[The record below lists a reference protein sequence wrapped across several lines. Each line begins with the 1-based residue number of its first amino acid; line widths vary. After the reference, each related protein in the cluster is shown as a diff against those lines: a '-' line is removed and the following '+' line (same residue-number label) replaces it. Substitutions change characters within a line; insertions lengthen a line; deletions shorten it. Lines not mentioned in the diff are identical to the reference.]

1 MGQTVRE
8 LKAELTARGI
18 DFSHCREKAELQ
30 QLLRDSDEAPPDA
43 SAGPAPDAPHCNT
56 GATQA
61 AGSDMEASSSSAA
74 ADAGEA
80 AGMSSTA
87 TTGQAEEPEVASSGA
102 AAPVASAASSSL
114 SVRDMKRQLTD
125 RGIDFS
131 HCREKSE
138 LQDLL
143 DKALAGKL
151 GTCSDDS
158 QGHPLDE
165 SFACR
170 QSDGRRGWV
179 EFVDG
184 DDALCHWDDGKDGI
198 VPAGELQPLTE
209 AELRTFAFDGSFE
222 EARAAAFHSGRL
234 LIAAVYSGS
243 GDRLASSKSEC
254 VQVLTLASEEVATLI
269 EENAVMWCGRLA
281 ELRAPHQQQLAPAG
295 TPSLAMVLPLAVDAM
310 RVVSQFPGSSKDLIV
325 ENFVSALEAHEA
337 HREAAEARQFSED
350 ALLRLEQ
357 EEEFAAA
364 LAADQA
370 VQAQATADTT
380 AINEAQQ
387 QGAVTGASRHEHNDD
402 QERSGCQDTS
412 ASHDASCEVAKR
424 PAVESEANQDAERRA
439 KLRKVLAEGFL
450 SAPSL
455 PANSATARLVLRLP
469 NGERVERTF
478 GADEPLSQVQ
488 KWAECC
494 PLLPEARDR
503 ILEIPAEFEL
513 STAFPRQTFGPE
525 ASDKSLAE
533 LGLVPNAALLLIDRS
548 A

>member
-1 MGQTVRE
+1 M
-8 LKAELTARGI
+8 
-18 DFSHCREKAELQ
+18 
-30 QLLRDSDEAPPDA
+30 LLDA
-43 SAGPAPDAPHCNT
+43 NDTPNT
-56 GATQA
+56 GRAEPVVV
-61 AGSDMEASSSSAA
+61 SDMEASSPSAA
-74 ADAGEA
+74 ADAG
-80 AGMSSTA
+80 GPVGTSSA
-87 TTGQAEEPEVASSGA
+87 EDVGQAEEPEAVSSGA
-102 AAPVASAASSSL
+102 GAPSACMASSPL
-114 SVRDMKRQLTD
+114 SVREMKKQLTD

-131 HCREKSE
+131 HCREKCE

-143 DKALAGKL
+143 DKALAGEL
-151 GTCSDDS
+151 GSCPDDS
-158 QGHPLDE
+158 TGHPLDE
-165 SFACR
+165 SFASR
-170 QSDGRRGWV
+170 QSDGRRCWV
-179 EFVDG
+179 EFVTG
-184 DDALCHWDDGKDGI
+184 EDALCHWEDGTDGI
-198 VPAGELQPLTE
+198 VLSSELQPLAE
-209 AELRTFAFDGSFE
+209 ADLRSAFAFDGSFE

-243 GDRLASSKSEC
+243 GGRLASSKAEC
-254 VQVLTLASEEVATLI
+254 VQVLTLAAEEVGTLM

-281 ELRAPHQQQLAPAG
+281 ELRAPHQQQLAPQG

-310 RVVSQFPGSSKDLIV
+310 RVVSHFTGSSKDLIV
-325 ENFVSALEAHEA
+325 DKFVNALEAHEA

-364 LAADQA
+364 LAADQVA
-370 VQAQATADTT
+370 QAQTA
-380 AINEAQQ
+380 
-387 QGAVTGASRHEHNDD
+387 G
-402 QERSGCQDTS
+402 DTS
-412 ASHDASCEVAKR
+412 ASPEAHQQGAMTSSSRAVHDDDEERSRCQDPSASQDAPCEVAKR
-424 PAVESEANQDAERRA
+424 PAAESDVIPDAEHRA

-478 GADEPLSQVQ
+478 GANEPLSQVQ

-525 ASDKSLAE
+525 ASHKSLAE
-533 LGLVPNAALLLIDRS
+533 LGMVPSAALLLIDRS